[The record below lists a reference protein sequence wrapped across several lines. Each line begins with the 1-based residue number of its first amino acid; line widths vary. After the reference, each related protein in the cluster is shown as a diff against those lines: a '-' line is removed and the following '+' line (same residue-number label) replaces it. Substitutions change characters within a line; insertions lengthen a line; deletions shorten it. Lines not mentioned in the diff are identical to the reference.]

1 MAVDLVLMFSFL
13 PTPGHAEKLAFVR
26 VETRILSLLPL
37 YLLVE
42 VLLEYLPWSRPW
54 KRSYGWQYCQQ
65 RVVVIGG
72 TT

>member
-1 MAVDLVLMFSFL
+1 MAVDLVLFLFL

-37 YLLVE
+37 CLSVE
-42 VLLEYLPWSRPW
+42 VLLEYLPWSRLW
-54 KRSYGWQYCQQ
+54 KWSYGWQYCQQ
-65 RVVVIGG
+65 RVVVIGD